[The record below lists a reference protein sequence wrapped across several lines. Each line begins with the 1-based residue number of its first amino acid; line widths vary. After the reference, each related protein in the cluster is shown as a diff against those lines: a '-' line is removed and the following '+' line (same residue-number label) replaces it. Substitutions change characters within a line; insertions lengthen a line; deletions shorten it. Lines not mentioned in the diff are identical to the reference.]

1 MERTHPQNCQEYFS
15 TTVQCPSA
23 GKIKSSL
30 FMLTCLPGR
39 MVRGEGGDRDEAEEE
54 KDQDQDED
62 EKEETEE
69 GEQER
74 RRE

>member
-1 MERTHPQNCQEYFS
+1 MSQYWKN
-15 TTVQCPSA
+15 
-23 GKIKSSL
+23 KIVT
-30 FMLTCLPGR
+30 FHVNVLPGR
-39 MVRGEGGDRDEAEEE
+39 MVRGEGGDRNEAEEE